1 MAVSRL
7 AKVLINL
14 ALIPN
19 LLIASTI
26 DQGNCLDV
34 EDLGTNNVDR
44 YDYSIRMDVD
54 SACDYTLEIKMKHDD
69 TLPIPSDANHCN
81 PTVLPPIFASDGLP
95 YYAMRWQYASVPRD
109 IKAATGIDHVSIDF
123 NPCGHP
129 PVDVFT
135 IPHYDLHLYLVDPDY
150 RKCMT
155 CETIPGAPV
164 CNPGGQSTP
173 SGQGFFNAATIMAG
187 PDATKL
193 ANMPSGFEYQAGD
206 SVPLMGG
213 HAWDS
218 SQQPSGENPW
228 INPIWI
234 MGPYDGTIV
243 DYEPMIPLSFI
254 QGNIDNVYEENLSYA
269 GQTINNLPN
278 KYTVAYNA
286 TSAFFTVTFT
296 GKSDVCNH
304 SAKSQKK
311 AKKGKKVRN

>member
-173 SGQGFFNAATIMAG
+173 SGQGKNRFT
-187 PDATKL
+187 
-193 ANMPSGFEYQAGD
+193 
-206 SVPLMGG
+206 
-213 HAWDS
+213 
-218 SQQPSGENPW
+218 
-228 INPIWI
+228 
-234 MGPYDGTIV
+234 
-243 DYEPMIPLSFI
+243 
-254 QGNIDNVYEENLSYA
+254 GNIMMFVFYPSICLVQYHLIVLSNVTICHSYSSF
-269 GQTINNLPN
+269 LPYQDSLMLPQSWLDQMLQSWRICLVGLN
-278 KYTVAYNA
+278 IRPVTV
-286 TSAFFTVTFT
+286 FP
-296 GKSDVCNH
+296 
-304 SAKSQKK
+304 
-311 AKKGKKVRN
+311 